1 MLTEAQRNQWDE
13 EGYLVVARAYAG
25 DDLQRLRAAF
35 DRCAAEAKPG
45 WLEGVA
51 AATQPGAFFD
61 IPRPLE
67 KDDAFTGL
75 ARHPGYFGLLVDL
88 LGEDLVFKGAQVR
101 TLPVSPVSY
110 VGWHPDTAVR
120 PAAADQGPDLRR
132 RRSGRRRPFCVRS
145 RQPQTGFGSL
155 RTHRRTGDHAGPQGF
170 SGPGRHRDPVQHPR
184 LAHLDD
190 QQNGQAEKID
200 HPRVRSTGRR
210 GGHPDE
216 WSAIADKLTTPERR
230 RLFSLSP
237 DAPGLSDTGTGFAGG
252 GSGESALSI
261 LRNGAVSRRGRK

>member
-13 EGYLVVARAYAG
+13 EGYLVVAGAWAG
-25 DDLQRLRAAF
+25 DDLRRLRAAF
-35 DRCAAEAKPG
+35 DRCAAEARPG

-110 VGWHPDTAVR
+110 VGWHPDTPFDQPQQIKVQIYVDDV
-120 PAAADQGPDLRR
+120 AADGGPFAFVPGSHKPGSGPCELTGGLETMPGHKVFPGPAGTAILFNTCGWHTSMINRTDRP
-132 RRSGRRRPFCVRS
+132 RRSIILAYGVRDAEVG
-145 RQPQTGFGSL
+145 T
-155 RTHRRTGDHAGPQGF
+155 RTNGP
-170 SGPGRHRDPVQHPR
+170 P
-184 LAHLDD
+184 
-190 QQNGQAEKID
+190 
-200 HPRVRSTGRR
+200 
-210 GGHPDE
+210 
-216 WSAIADKLTTPERR
+216 
-230 RLFSLSP
+230 SP
-237 DAPGLSDTGTGFAGG
+237 TS
-252 GSGESALSI
+252 
-261 LRNGAVSRRGRK
+261 